1 MKLHVHVGVHKT
13 ATTYL
18 QGQLAKKR
26 QELNQVGVGVMAL
39 SKFRPF
45 FTRHLMDHPVGE
57 FRIEDHLEKFFG
69 DGVPEDISGLI
80 LSDENLV
87 GLCNGFISH
96 GKVYRGSD
104 DRLNRLREL
113 LAGHEVTMFMAIRS
127 YDSFTSS
134 AYCEAMRHTQQFVR
148 FNSFRSKF
156 DIESL
161 RWPAMIG
168 RFVAALQPAE
178 VKLWRFEDFRQHS
191 DSIVKALAFGADVGE
206 QPEQPKAERP
216 SFSAPAVSV
225 LETVAKRHGLKTAAE
240 LVNAVSEALP
250 KGSGEGEYPAF
261 DPWTEAEHE
270 SMTSLYNEDCAA
282 IPAQYW
288 FVPPGAPV
296 GAEKRPQ
303 VATIV

>member
-18 QGQLAKKR
+18 QGQLSKKK
-26 QELNQVGVGVMAL
+26 QQLNQAGVGAMGL
-39 SKFRPF
+39 GEFRPF
-45 FTRHLMDHPVGE
+45 FTRHLMELPVGQ

-69 DGVPEDISGLI
+69 DGVPDDISGLI
-80 LSDENLV
+80 LSDENLI
-87 GLCNGFISH
+87 GLCNGFISY
-96 GKVYRGSD
+96 GKAYRGSD
-104 DRLNRLREL
+104 ERLNRLREL

-148 FNSFRSKF
+148 FNAFRTKF

-191 DSIVKALAFGADVGE
+191 DSIFKALAFGADVGK
-206 QPEQPKAERP
+206 QPEQPKAERQ
-216 SFSAPAVSV
+216 SFSAAAVSV
-225 LETVAKRHGLKTAAE
+225 LETLAKRHGPKTAAE
-240 LVNAVSEALP
+240 LVDAVSEGLP
-250 KGSGEGEYPAF
+250 KGPGKGEYPAF
-261 DPWTEAEHE
+261 DPWTAAEHQ
-270 SMTSLYNEDCAA
+270 SMTSLYDEDCAA
-282 IPAQYW
+282 IPAKYW
-288 FVPPGAPV
+288 LVPPGAPV
-296 GAEKRPQ
+296 GAEKRSQ
-303 VATIV
+303 VAAVA